1 MEVFVIS
8 LSVNVKD
15 LVGTFASL
23 ILFDDINLSN
33 QVRLSLAA
41 TFFGAF
47 GYCILKYQESIKNE
61 QSKKPIE
68 D

>member
-23 ILFDDINLSN
+23 IIFDDINLSN

-47 GYCILKYQESIKNE
+47 GYCILKY
-61 QSKKPIE
+61 
-68 D
+68 